1 MKPKVLVVEDEAR
14 IARLIRANLTVS
26 GYVVTLC
33 QNGEDALQLVDQV
46 DPDLILLDVMLP
58 GLDGFSVCQR
68 VREFSQVP
76 IIIVTAKDDPTDRVR
91 GLDLGADDY
100 LVKPFVVEEL
110 LARVRAVMRRSRV
123 SEEPKSP
130 LTLEFGPVSV
140 RLAENQVYKRG
151 EEVKL
156 SPTEYRL
163 LAYLARNHDRTL
175 THDDL
180 LSRVWGP
187 EYRGALE
194 YLRVAI
200 GRLRR
205 KIEEDPSHPELI
217 INTHGI
223 GYSLKS
229 PSQYD

>member
-1 MKPKVLVVEDEAR
+1 MVKLKVLVVEDEAR
-14 IARLIRANLTVS
+14 IARLIRANLAVS

-33 QNGEDALQLVDQV
+33 QNGEEALRLVDQI

-58 GLDGFSVCQR
+58 GMDGFTVCQR
-68 VREFSQVP
+68 VREFSTVP
-76 IIIVTAKDDPTDRVR
+76 IIMVTAKDDPTDRVR

-110 LARVRAVMRRSRV
+110 LARVRAVVRRSRV
-123 SEEPKSP
+123 SEEPKAP
-130 LTLEFGPVSV
+130 VTLDFGNISV
-140 RLAENQVYKRG
+140 RLAENQVYKNG
-151 EEVKL
+151 EEIRL
-156 SPTEYRL
+156 SPTEFRL

-180 LSRVWGP
+180 LTRVWGQ

-194 YLRVAI
+194 YLRVAV

-205 KIEEDPSHPELI
+205 KIEDDPSHPELI
-217 INTHGI
+217 VNTHGI

-229 PSQYD
+229 PQ

>member
-1 MKPKVLVVEDEAR
+1 MKLKVLVVEDEAR
-14 IARLIRANLTVS
+14 IARLIRANLAVS

-33 QNGEDALQLVDQV
+33 QNGEEALELVDRI

-58 GLDGFSVCQR
+58 GMDGFSVCKR
-68 VREFSQVP
+68 IREFSQVP
-76 IIIVTAKDDPTDRVR
+76 IIMVTAKDDPTDRVM

-110 LARVRAVMRRSRV
+110 LARVRAVVRRSRAN
-123 SEEPKSP
+123 EDPKAP
-130 LTLEFGPVSV
+130 VNMTFGPLSIHF
-140 RLAENQVYKRG
+140 AEHQVYKHG
-151 EEVKL
+151 EEVRL

-163 LAYLARNHDRTL
+163 LAYLAQNHGRTL

-194 YLRVAI
+194 YLRVAV

-205 KIEEDPSHPELI
+205 KIEDDPSHPELI

-223 GYSLKS
+223 GYSLRS
-229 PSQYD
+229 PS

>member
-1 MKPKVLVVEDEAR
+1 MKYKVLVVEDEAR

-33 QNGEDALQLVDQV
+33 QNGEEALEMVDLV
-46 DPDLILLDVMLP
+46 DPDVILLDVMLP
-58 GLDGFSVCQR
+58 KIDGFTVCKR
-68 VREFSQVP
+68 IREFSQVP
-76 IIIVTAKDDPTDRVR
+76 IIMVTAKDDPTDRVM
-91 GLDLGADDY
+91 GLNLGADDY

-110 LARVRAVMRRSRV
+110 LARVKAVIRRV
-123 SEEPKSP
+123 YAHDDPKTATHLELGP
-130 LTLEFGPVSV
+130 LTIHFAEHKVSK
-140 RLAENQVYKRG
+140 AGQEIA
-151 EEVKL
+151 L

-163 LAYLARNHDRTL
+163 LAYLARNHGRTL

-200 GRLRR
+200 GRLRK
-205 KIEEDPSHPELI
+205 KIEADPSNPEFI
-217 INTHGI
+217 VNTHGI
-223 GYSLKS
+223 GYTLKV
-229 PSQYD
+229 PPN

>member
-1 MKPKVLVVEDEAR
+1 MKTKVLVVEDEAR

-26 GYVVTLC
+26 GYVVTLS
-33 QNGEDALQLVDQV
+33 QNGEEALRLVDQI

-58 GLDGFSVCQR
+58 GMDGFTVCQR

-76 IIIVTAKDDPTDRVR
+76 IIMVTAKDDPTDRVR

-110 LARVRAVMRRSRV
+110 LARVRAVVRRSRAN
-123 SEEPKSP
+123 EDPKAP
-130 LTLEFGPVSV
+130 VTLDFGPISV
-140 RLAENQVYKRG
+140 RLAENKVYKNG
-151 EEVKL
+151 EEIRL
-156 SPTEYRL
+156 SPTEFRL
-163 LAYLARNHDRTL
+163 LAYMARNHDRTL

-194 YLRVAI
+194 YLRVAV

-205 KIEEDPSHPELI
+205 KIEDDPSHPDLI
-217 INTHGI
+217 LNTHGI

-229 PSQYD
+229 PS